1 MVKSKHGDKEKMR
14 RKNLLIKIAG
24 ILSLFFLIIIY
35 VLLYLF
41 PALKSINQYKR
52 QLKDMN
58 LKISDF
64 ATMESDFSFSDE
76 RERSYFARTDREL
89 SGKIAEVKTR
99 EDFIALITTIS
110 NYIKNL
116 AEKDGILK
124 LVMKPDESQKGA
136 PAKGFSGRLKNVKS
150 HTITLSF
157 TGKIKNAVNFINH
170 IPWIDYYLSEDRI
183 LVSAGDI
190 FPFYIVFLMVY
201 YIDLQEQA
209 AGVEK
214 DSQENQES
222 LIIDY
227 DSEVLLNPIDPEL
240 TEPFP
245 KKELPPGSGRM
256 IFTKRVAPDTL
267 RKGQQ

>member
-1 MVKSKHGDKEKMR
+1 MVKSKHGDKEKMKG
-14 RKNLLIKIAG
+14 KNLLVKIAG
-24 ILSLFFLIIIY
+24 ILSLIFLIIVY

-52 QLKDMN
+52 QLRDMN

-64 ATMESDFSFSDE
+64 AKMESDFSFSDE

-89 SGKIAEVKTR
+89 SGKIPEVRNR
-99 EDFIALITTIS
+99 EDFIALLTKIS
-110 NYIKNL
+110 NYIQNL
-116 AEKDGILK
+116 AEKDGILN

-136 PAKGFSGRLKNVKS
+136 PGKGFSGQLKNVKS

-157 TGKIKNAVNFINH
+157 TVKIKNAVNFINH
-170 IPWIDYYLSEDRI
+170 IPWSDYYLSEDRI
-183 LVSAGDI
+183 LVSTGDI
-190 FPFYIVFLMVY
+190 YPYYIVFLRIY

-209 AGVEK
+209 AGVAK
-214 DSQENQES
+214 DSQESQEN
-222 LIIDY
+222 LVIDY

-256 IFTKRVAPDTL
+256 IFAKRVAPNTL
-267 RKGQQ
+267 RKEQQ